1 MFINKNSW
9 IEKSLLYAHSILYS
23 TFFFGANDR
32 CKHYIISNIFYL
44 KIHPISHIDRI
55 SLSA

>member
-9 IEKSLLYAHSILYS
+9 IEESLLYAHNILYS
-23 TFFFGANDR
+23 TFFFGANNR

-44 KIHPISHIDRI
+44 NPISHIDRI